1 MTPAASRLLFARLI
15 ATVLCTGGAGL
26 VYQVVWTRRLI
37 SMTRATVVAQAIVL
51 GVFMAGL
58 GLGAW
63 LAGRRSARLRRPL
76 LAFAVIELAAVAI
89 AAVSLPLIGAS
100 DGIRTAVAA
109 AGVNLSS
116 GLWLQLLLVS
126 AFLLVPTTLL
136 GASLPLLIEYVERA
150 SGRIDLAVRGR
161 VVGAL
166 YGFNTLGAAAGSL
179 VAGFVMIET
188 WGLQRSIWLG
198 AGAAV
203 LGVAI
208 SLLGIRRPEPK
219 APQPA
224 ASAEQPSV
232 EVYTGGDR
240 VEVRFM
246 VAAFLSG
253 LVGLGAEVVWTRLML
268 LIVHGTVY
276 SFAQVLGAVLI
287 GIAVGAWLAAGIARA
302 AGRRPD
308 GRQHVLR
315 AAALLALFAAVLM
328 ATVPHWIR
336 WLALDM
342 AFRNDASSGLAMS
355 SSLFKMGL
363 VLVPPS
369 AAVAAALPLLVTAS
383 GASDGSRAFGLLYA
397 SNTAGS
403 VIGSVAVG
411 MLLLPWLGT
420 GGAGLVL
427 VLACLGLGVLLLPSG
442 FRFGRF
448 VAIAATITA
457 LLLTASIRLP
467 VDIYRAWLPEK
478 LKILEVKEGRVN
490 DVMITDYQQSRSVYL
505 NANMVARADISK
517 RRTSRH
523 HQGLGHL
530 PMLFVAQ
537 PKRVLGIALGTG
549 QTFAAVM
556 KHADADFDCVEI
568 DPVVIELSRRW
579 FKEQN
584 DDGRAFMRATEHRYD
599 LIVLEPLQAF
609 TAGTSNLYTREF
621 YEDAR
626 RILAPGGVVAQW
638 IPIYLQGV
646 DETRAMVRAGQEVF
660 PHASL
665 WLDRIEGILLLHD
678 QPFELSPDAIN
689 ARVAERGLSRRLHE
703 IGLGNP
709 ADILGL
715 FLLGP
720 DGVRQWSKDAPLLV
734 DDHPFLE
741 FIAPRQLSSSHAVA
755 NLARIAPI
763 DDPVTRY
770 LADVSPPARKA
781 AEQAVQIRKAMT
793 AERLA
798 TGFDARASALEDGLG
813 KVPASVLLLRRYNT
827 VMVQW
832 VRTETRQGRPVGP
845 VLQRASRWLP
855 DLPKVLGH

>member
-1 MTPAASRLLFARLI
+1 MVIARLI
-15 ATVLCTGGAGL
+15 ATVLCTGAAGL

-37 SMTRATVVAQAIVL
+37 SVTRATVMAQAIVL
-51 GVFMAGL
+51 AIFMAGL

-63 LAGRRSARLRRPL
+63 WAGRRSAAAQRPL
-76 LAFAVIELAAVAI
+76 LAFAGIELAAAFI
-89 AAVSLPLIGAS
+89 AALSLPLIGAS
-100 DGIRTAVAA
+100 DAIRTAA
-109 AGVNLSS
+109 AGLGFSLGA
-116 GLWLQLLLVS
+116 GLWLQLALVG
-126 AFLLVPTTLL
+126 AFLLIPTTLL
-136 GASLPLLIEYVERA
+136 GASLPLLIEHVERA
-150 SGRIDLAVRGR
+150 SARVDLALRGR

-166 YGFNTLGAAAGSL
+166 YGFNTLGAAAGAL
-179 VAGFVMIET
+179 VAGFVLIES
-188 WGLQRSIWLG
+188 WGLQRSVWIG
-198 AGAAV
+198 AGSAL
-203 LGVAI
+203 LGV
-208 SLLGIRRPEPK
+208 GIAATGGWGGAARGN
-219 APQPA
+219 PA
-224 ASAEQPSV
+224 RAD
-232 EVYTGGDR
+232 YGDGDR
-240 VEVRFM
+240 VELRFM
-246 VAAFLSG
+246 AAAFLSG

-287 GIAVGAWLAAGIARA
+287 GIAVGAWGAALIARS

-308 GRQHVLR
+308 GRDQLLR
-315 AAALLALFAAVLM
+315 AAALLALLAAVLM

-336 WLALDM
+336 WLAVDM
-342 AFRNDASSGLAMS
+342 AFRNDASSGLAMGS
-355 SSLFKMGL
+355 SMLKMGL

-383 GASDGSRAFGLLYA
+383 GARDGSRSFGQLYA
-397 SNTAGS
+397 ANTVGS
-403 VIGSVAVG
+403 VVGSFAVG

-427 VLACLGLGVLLLPSG
+427 ILACLGLGVLLLPKD
-442 FRFGRF
+442 FRSGRF
-448 VAIAATITA
+448 VAVAAA
-457 LLLTASIRLP
+457 LGALMLVASIRLP

-490 DVMITDYQQSRSVYL
+490 DVLISEYQQSRSVYL
-505 NANMVARADISK
+505 NANMVARADVAK
-517 RRTSRH
+517 AKTSRH

-530 PMLFVAQ
+530 PMLFVAK
-537 PKRVLGIALGTG
+537 PRRVLGIALGTG

-568 DPVVIELSRRW
+568 DPVVIELSRKW
-579 FKEQN
+579 FREQNEGVLDHPRVTVHN
-584 DDGRAFMRATEHRYD
+584 DDGRAFMRATSHKYD

-646 DETRAMVRAGQEVF
+646 EQTQAMVRAGQAVF
-660 PHASL
+660 PQASL

-678 QPFELSPDAIN
+678 SPFSVSADVLN
-689 ARVAERGLSRRLHE
+689 QRVAARGLSKRMHE

-720 DGVRQWSKDAPLLV
+720 DGIQRWSKDAPLLV

-741 FIAPRQLSSSHAVA
+741 FVAPRQLSAGHATA
-755 NLARIAPI
+755 NLASIAPI
-763 DDPVTRY
+763 VDPLTNY
-770 LADVSPPARKA
+770 A
-781 AEQAVQIRKAMT
+781 AEGSAAAGQAVQQAVTIRKAMT

-798 TGFDARASALEDGLG
+798 AGFAARSAALEAGLAR
-813 KVPASVLLLRRYNT
+813 VPSSILLRRRYNT
-827 VMVQW
+827 VIVQW
-832 VRTETRQGRPVGP
+832 VRTEQAQGRATAP
-845 VLQRASRWLP
+845 VLQRASKWLP
-855 DLPKVLGH
+855 DLARVL